1 MAILSLILN
10 LAVGISSVSACSSC
24 EGEEEPSVYPRIMR
38 RMQPGAVDAATKP
51 SGPLNWGEINFL
63 HTSDSHGWLE
73 GHIKERNYG
82 ADWGDFVS
90 FTKHMKDKADSK
102 GVDLLLIDTGKLS

>member
-1 MAILSLILN
+1 MGMMTPFL
-10 LAVGISSVSACSSC
+10 VISFIISVVTACSSC
-24 EGEEEPSVYPRIMR
+24 EGETTVYPRLTR
-38 RMQPGAVDAATKP
+38 RMQPEAQDAATPPKK
-51 SGPLNWGEINFL
+51 PLNWGEINFI

-90 FTKHMKDKADSK
+90 FIHHMKDQATDKN
-102 GVDLLLIDTGKLS
+102 VDLLLIDTGSFAR